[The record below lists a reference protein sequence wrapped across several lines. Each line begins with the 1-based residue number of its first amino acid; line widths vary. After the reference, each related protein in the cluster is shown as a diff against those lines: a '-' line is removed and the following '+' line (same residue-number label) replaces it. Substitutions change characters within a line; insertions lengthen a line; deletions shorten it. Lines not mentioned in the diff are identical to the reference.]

1 MITKQTPT
9 TVRTPN
15 PLRVKAKPVLSSSDS
30 EMTEEETPNQLQAEE
45 IVENLQSTLRRN
57 VDHAIS
63 DSFMSFATDIGEALT
78 ARESENAKHQQE
90 VVDLKGQLAIKTQLW
105 EEALREE
112 ALRPKL
118 DDDLQQ
124 KYDVMEV
131 QFKALRNDYEAM
143 EEYNKKH
150 HPIYIE
156 LRAAEKKRKRAQEA
170 EVIVSFL
177 PCVLFFSFL

>member
-1 MITKQTPT
+1 MVITKQTPT

-30 EMTEEETPNQLQAEE
+30 EMTEEDASNQLQAEE
-45 IVENLQSTLRRN
+45 IVENVQDTLRRN
-57 VDHAIS
+57 VNNAIS
-63 DSFMSFATDIGEALT
+63 DSFSSFATDIGEALT
-78 ARESENAKHQQE
+78 ARESENVKHQQE

-105 EEALREE
+105 EEALR
-112 ALRPKL
+112 PKL

-124 KYDVMEV
+124 KYNLMEV
-131 QFKALRNDYEAM
+131 QFNALKNDYEAM